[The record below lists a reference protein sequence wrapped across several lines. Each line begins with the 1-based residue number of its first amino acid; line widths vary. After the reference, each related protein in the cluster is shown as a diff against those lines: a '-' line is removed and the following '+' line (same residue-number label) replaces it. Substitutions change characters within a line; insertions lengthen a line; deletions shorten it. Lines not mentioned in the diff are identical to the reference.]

1 MHTFRALAALG
12 RPVTAAALG
21 MCALF
26 SLPAMAAQRECTY
39 QVQSA
44 QVYGTGTLEGGL
56 QLPLLLDAY
65 LPDACADGPAGI
77 VPPIVLI
84 PGGGFNWVQRDR
96 PRIVEIADGLARA
109 GFAVFAIEHRVREQQ
124 GLSPVSETLD
134 TPEEVTA
141 FKRRIRHSPYP
152 GDQHFQ
158 ALVAMEDG
166 LKAVTWVR
174 ERAAVYGL
182 DAANLGLLGGSSG
195 ACTVLGMAYS
205 ADEMQMKPLVGA
217 RAVVDMWG
225 DFYPHTDLK
234 AGNAPVLVLAGTE
247 DPVIPYEQT
256 TDLVKRARRVGVEAS
271 RITMPGVKHGLD
283 DADIFHREIVGTDI
297 TVFEAIVQF
306 LEARLRPQGGQVWPP
321 TGQTREM
328 TSETDPPPLP

>member
-1 MHTFRALAALG
+1 MGLSALL
-12 RPVTAAALG
+12 
-21 MCALF
+21 
-26 SLPAMAAQRECTY
+26 SLPAAAAQRECTY
-39 QVQSA
+39 QVQTA
-44 QVYGTGTLEGGL
+44 LQYGTGTLEGGL

-65 LPDACADGPAGI
+65 LPVACADGPPGA
-77 VPPIVLI
+77 VPPVVLI

-109 GFAVFAIEHRVREQQ
+109 GFAVFSIEHRVREQQ
-124 GLSPVSETLD
+124 GLVPVSETLD
-134 TPEEVTA
+134 TPQEVTA

-166 LKAVTWVR
+166 LKAVAWVR
-174 ERAAVYGL
+174 DRAQVFGL
-182 DAANLGLLGGSSG
+182 DAQHLGLLGGSSG

-205 ADEMQMKPLVGA
+205 ADEMLMSPLTGA
-217 RAVVDMWG
+217 QAVVDMWG

-234 AGNAPVLVLAGTE
+234 SGNAPVLVLAGTE

-256 TDLVKRARRVGVEAS
+256 TDLVQRARRVGVEAS

-321 TGQTREM
+321 TGQRREM
-328 TSETDPPPLP
+328 TADEPPPTP